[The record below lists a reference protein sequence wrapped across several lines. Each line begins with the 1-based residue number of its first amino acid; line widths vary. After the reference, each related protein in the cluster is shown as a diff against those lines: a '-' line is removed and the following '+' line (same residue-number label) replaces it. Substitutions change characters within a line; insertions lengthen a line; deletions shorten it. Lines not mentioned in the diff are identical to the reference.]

1 MKINQDIGIYRIV
14 LASESILKF
23 KVSVSNNIPSELY
36 ESLYY
41 RDNEILC
48 ILLGLSLFT
57 NISIVFKMMTI
68 LNLGIQLLFC
78 LFRERVNSISVIII
92 TIYHWFTYHFN
103 FSIIKDTK
111 IFIWYFSYI
120 VYLTK
125 FNVWVFVVNIL
136 N

>member
-1 MKINQDIGIYRIV
+1 LKINQDIGIYRIV